1 MAKFYRLLLPLPLL
15 ILIYALLPATASAQ
29 TGTVSG
35 TVSNEQGQPVSFAQV
50 VLEGT
55 NLGAVTDA
63 DGSYTITGV
72 PAGAHQ
78 LRVEFLGYGTEVI
91 TVEVPAGGSTSQDIT
106 LARDFLGMETIV
118 ATAQREP
125 RIKLE
130 TSTAITTLQPQDID
144 REAPRGPADLLQ
156 IVPGFYVEDSGGEV
170 NNNLFARGMP
180 ADGSFRYVALL
191 EDGMPIYDS
200 TELSFLN
207 ADVLVRIDKNLQ
219 QVEAVRGGSAAL
231 FGSNAPG
238 GLVNFVSK
246 TGGPQRTGILG
257 FSGGEAGIFRLDG
270 NVNGPLGDSGWRY
283 SVGGFYR
290 SDDGIRDPGFT
301 ASEGGQIKA
310 NVGRSFDKGYVR
322 IYGKYLNDEN
332 VFYLPAP
339 LQNPDDPE
347 FVPGFP
353 DDGTMTSEEG
363 IDKRIPLPNG
373 DEFVLDLSDGLSQ
386 DGGHLQVEIGFDLG
400 GGWSI
405 ENNFRWMDYEHDWN
419 AMLPFTLV
427 DAETYAEGFVEDT
440 PGAAGFDLVFT
451 ETGQPFSTANGLLS
465 TGGQWWV
472 SIPLSDISDQFALRK
487 EVGAHNF
494 TVGTYL
500 AHYEADPTWR
510 FNDILTNVQNAPR
523 FVDLEITDAGGSVIR
538 RVTNDGFTQYLS
550 LFVNAEQKVDI
561 AAFFAGD
568 EIAVSDRFDVD
579 FGVRFEHNTFDV
591 RNEITD
597 AFDLAGGTD
606 AHSGVNFGT
615 GQFETIEEEFEEW
628 AFSIGGNYRL
638 SDQASIYGRGTSGF
652 KMPILDNVRSA
663 GPAGAADLEAEDI
676 AQIEGGIKVGSPKVG
691 LSAVAYWLQIQNF
704 PSQDVQIDPDT
715 GETEFISR
723 FAGEARTIGT
733 ELEVVAAPVPQL
745 RLNATAT
752 LQNPEYTEFFT
763 EVSGE
768 CQNPAGNLCDIEGNR
783 IRRIPETILQLG
795 AAYDVGKLTLHGD
808 LSHIGERFSNNE
820 NSIVLESYS
829 LLDLGASYRFPLYG
843 VTVSVAAKNVTD
855 EGAGALTEGNPRV
868 DESVG
873 AQSTLFLAR
882 PVLPR
887 RVTAGITYEF

>member
-1 MAKFYRLLLPLPLL
+1 MKSHRSAFLFTLPTLLLLFLPE
-15 ILIYALLPATASAQ
+15 IATAQ
-29 TGTVSG
+29 TGTISG
-35 TVSNEQGQPVSFAQV
+35 TVNGEQGEPIGFAQV
-50 VLEGT
+50 VVEGT
-55 NLGAVTDA
+55 SLGAVTDA
-63 DGSYTITGV
+63 DGTYTITGV
-72 PAGAHQ
+72 PAGSHT
-78 LRVEFLGYGTEVI
+78 LRTEFLGYRPQSA
-91 TVEVPAGGSTSQDIT
+91 TVQVSADGSASQDFV
-106 LARDFLGMETIV
+106 LARDYLGMETIV

-130 TSTAITTLQPQDID
+130 TSTAITTLQPQDIV

-180 ADGSFRYVALL
+180 ADGSFRYVSLL
-191 EDGMPIYDS
+191 EDGMPVYDS

-207 ADVLVRIDKNLQ
+207 ADVLIRIDKNLQ

-246 TGGPQRTGILG
+246 TGGPQRTGILD
-257 FSGGEAGIFRLDG
+257 FSGGEGGIFRLDG
-270 NVNGPLGDSGWRY
+270 NVNGPIGEGAWRY
-283 SVGGFYR
+283 SLGGFYR

-310 NVGRSFDKGYVR
+310 NVGRSFDNGYVR

-332 VFYLPAP
+332 VFYVPAP
-339 LQNPDDPE
+339 LQNPDNPE

-353 DDGTMTSEEG
+353 TDGTLSSAEG

-373 DEFVLDLSDGLSQ
+373 GEFILDLSDGLSQ
-386 DGGHLQVEIGFDLG
+386 DGGHLQVELGFDLG
-400 GGWSI
+400 SGWSI
-405 ENNFRWMDYEHDWN
+405 ENNFRWMDYDHDWN
-419 AMLPFTLV
+419 AVVSGTLEEA
-427 DAETYAEGFVEDT
+427 DAFAEGFVEDT
-440 PGAAGFDLVFT
+440 PGGTGFDFVFT
-451 ETGQPFSTANGLLS
+451 ETGQPFDTPNGLLHA
-465 TGGQWWV
+465 GGQWWV
-472 SIPLSDISDQFALRK
+472 SIPLSDISNQLAVRK
-487 EVGAHNF
+487 EVGRHNF

-500 AHYEADPTWR
+500 GHYEADPTWR

-523 FVDLEITDAGGSVIR
+523 FVDLEITDATGSVIR
-538 RVTNDGFTQYLS
+538 RVTNDGFRQYLG
-550 LFVNAEQKVDI
+550 LYVNAEQQVDI

-568 EIAVSDRFDVD
+568 EIAVSDRFDID
-579 FGVRFEHNTFDV
+579 AGVRFEHNSFDV
-591 RNEITD
+591 RDEITD
-597 AFDLAGGTD
+597 SFDLPGGTD

-615 GQFETIEEEFEEW
+615 GQFQTIEEEFDQW
-628 AFSIGGNYRL
+628 AFSIGGNYRFN
-638 SDQASIYGRGTSGF
+638 DQMSVYGRGTSGF

-663 GPAGAADLEAEDI
+663 GPTGAADLEAEDI

-723 FAGEARTIGT
+723 FAGEARTIGA
-733 ELEVVAAPVPQL
+733 EIEVVAAPIPQL
-745 RLNATAT
+745 RLNGTAT
-752 LQNPEYTEFFT
+752 LQNPEYTEFFST
-763 EVSGE
+763 VSGE
-768 CQNPAGNLCDIEGNR
+768 CQSPAGDLCDIGGNR

-795 AAYDVGKLTLHGD
+795 AAYDIGNLNLHGD

-855 EGAGALTEGNPRV
+855 EGAEALTEGNPRV
-868 DESVG
+868 DETVG

-887 RVTAGITYEF
+887 RLTAGISYEF

>member
-1 MAKFYRLLLPLPLL
+1 
-15 ILIYALLPATASAQ
+15 
-29 TGTVSG
+29 VSG
-35 TVSNEQGQPVSFAQV
+35 TVTGEQGEPIGFAQV
-50 VLEGT
+50 VVEGT

-63 DGSYTITGV
+63 DGTYTITGI
-72 PAGAHQ
+72 PAGAQ
-78 LRVEFLGYGTEVI
+78 AIRTEFLGYRPASASVN
-91 TVEVPAGGSTSQDIT
+91 VPSGGSASQDFT
-106 LARDFLGMETIV
+106 LVRDYLGMETIV

-130 TSTAITTLQPQDID
+130 TSTAITTLQPQDIE
-144 REAPRGPADLLQ
+144 RRAPRGAADLLKV
-156 IVPGFYVEDSGGEV
+156 VPGFYVEDSGGDV

-191 EDGMPIYDS
+191 EDGMPIFDS

-207 ADVLVRIDKNLQ
+207 ADVLVRLDKNIRQ
-219 QVEAVRGGSAAL
+219 IEAVRGGSASL

-246 TGGPQRTGILG
+246 TGGPQRTGVLE
-257 FSGGEAGIFRLDG
+257 FSGGEAGLFRIDG
-270 NVNGPLGDSGWRY
+270 NVNGPLGESDWRY
-283 SVGGFYR
+283 NVGGFFR
-290 SDDGIRDPGFT
+290 SDEGIRDPGFT
-301 ASEGGQIKA
+301 GIEGGQIKA
-310 NVGRSFDKGYVR
+310 NVGRSFDNGYIR
-322 IYGKYLNDEN
+322 IYGKYLNDDN

-339 LQNPDDPE
+339 LQNPNDPE

-353 DDGTMTSEEG
+353 SDGTMTSEEG
-363 IDKRIPLPNG
+363 IDKRVPTPDGEIL
-373 DEFVLDLSDGLSQ
+373 LDLSDGISQ
-386 DGGHLQVEIGFDLG
+386 DGGHVQVEFGFDLG
-400 GGWSI
+400 SGWTI

-419 AMLPFTLV
+419 AMLPFNLV
-427 DAETYAEGFVEDT
+427 DAETFAQGFVEET
-440 PGAAGFDLVFT
+440 PDGAGFNLIFT
-451 ETGQPFSTANGLLS
+451 ETGQPFDTANGLLS

-472 SIPLSDISDQFALRK
+472 SIPLSDISDQLALRK
-487 EVGAHNF
+487 EVGAHSF

-500 AHYEADPTWR
+500 GHYEADPTWR

-523 FVDLEITDAGGSVIR
+523 FVDLEITDTGGGVIR
-538 RVTNDGFTQYLS
+538 RVTNEGFTQYLS
-550 LFVNAEQKVDI
+550 LYVNAEQQVDI

-568 EIAVSDRFDVD
+568 EIAVTDRFDVD
-579 FGVRFEHNTFDV
+579 VGVRFEHNTFDV
-591 RNEITD
+591 RNEVTQ
-597 AFDLAGGTD
+597 AFDLTGGTD

-615 GQFETIEEEFEEW
+615 GQFQTIEEEFDEW
-628 AFSIGGNYRL
+628 AFSIGGNYRF
-638 SDQASIYGRGTSGF
+638 SDQVSVYGRGTSGF
-652 KMPILDNVRSA
+652 KMPILDNVRDA
-663 GPAGAADLEAEDI
+663 GPIGAGDLEAEDI
-676 AQIEGGIKVGSPKVG
+676 AQIEGGVKVGSPRLG

-733 ELEVVAAPVPQL
+733 EIEVVAAPVPQL
-745 RLNATAT
+745 RLNGTAT

-768 CQNPAGNLCDIEGNR
+768 CQNPLPDGRCDIEGNR

-795 AAYDVGKLTLHGD
+795 AAYDIGNLTLNGGVD
-808 LSHIGERFSNNE
+808 FVGERFSNNE

-829 LLDLGASYRFPLYG
+829 IVDLGAAYRFPLYG
-843 VTVSVAAKNVTD
+843 VTVRVALKNATD
-855 EGAGALTEGNPRV
+855 EGAEALTEGNPRV

-887 RVTAGITYEF
+887 RVTAGISYEF

>member
-1 MAKFYRLLLPLPLL
+1 MKSLRSAFLFTLPTLLLLFLPE
-15 ILIYALLPATASAQ
+15 IATAQ
-29 TGTVSG
+29 TGTISG
-35 TVSNEQGQPVSFAQV
+35 TVNGEQGEPIGFAQV
-50 VLEGT
+50 VVEGT
-55 NLGAVTDA
+55 SLGAVTDA
-63 DGSYTITGV
+63 DGTYTVTGV
-72 PAGAHQ
+72 PAGSHT
-78 LRVEFLGYGTEVI
+78 LRTEFLGYRPQSA
-91 TVEVPAGGSTSQDIT
+91 TVQVSAGGSASQDFV
-106 LARDFLGMETIV
+106 LGRDYLGMETIV

-130 TSTAITTLQPQDID
+130 TSTAITTLQPQDIE
-144 REAPRGPADLLQ
+144 RQAPRGPADLLKV
-156 IVPGFYVEDSGGEV
+156 VPGFYIEDSGGDV

-207 ADVLVRIDKNLQ
+207 ADVLVRIDKNIR
-219 QVEAVRGGSAAL
+219 QVEAVRGGSASL

-246 TGGPQRTGILG
+246 TGGPERAGVLE
-257 FSGGEAGIFRLDG
+257 FDGGEAGLFRIDG
-270 NVNGPLGDSGWRY
+270 NVNGPAGDSGWRY

-290 SDDGIRDPGFT
+290 SDEGIRDPGFT
-301 ASEGGQIKA
+301 GIQGGQIKA
-310 NVGRSFDKGYVR
+310 NLGRSFDNGYIR
-322 IYGKYLNDEN
+322 IYGKYLNDDN

-353 DDGTMTSEEG
+353 SDGTMTSAEG
-363 IDKRIPLPNG
+363 IDKRVPTPDGEIL
-373 DEFVLDLSDGLSQ
+373 LDLSDGLSQ
-386 DGGHLQVEIGFDLG
+386 DGGHIQVELGFGLG
-400 GGWSI
+400 GGWTI

-419 AMLPFTLV
+419 AMLPFNLV
-427 DAETYAEGFVEDT
+427 DAQDFAEGFVEDT
-440 PGAAGFDLVFT
+440 PGGTGFNLFFT
-451 ETGQPFSTANGLLS
+451 ETGEDFDTANGLLS

-472 SIPLSDISDQFALRK
+472 SIPLSAVSDQLALRK

-500 AHYEADPTWR
+500 GHYEADPTWR
-510 FNDILTNVQNAPR
+510 FNNIVTNVQNAPR
-523 FVDLEITDAGGSVIR
+523 FVDLEITDATGGVIR
-538 RVTNDGFTQYLS
+538 RVTSEGFTQFLDTY
-550 LFVNAEQKVDI
+550 VNAEQQVDI
-561 AAFFAGD
+561 AALFVGD

-579 FGVRFEHNTFDV
+579 LGARFEYNSFEVRDEIIDTFD
-591 RNEITD
+591 
-597 AFDLAGGTD
+597 LPGGTD
-606 AHSGVNFGT
+606 AHANIDFGT
-615 GQFETIEEEFEEW
+615 GQFQTIEEEFDEW

-638 SDQASIYGRGTSGF
+638 SDQVSVYGRGTSGF

-663 GPAGAADLEAEDI
+663 GPTGVADLEAEDI
-676 AQIEGGIKVGSPKVG
+676 AQVEGGIKVGSPKVG

-723 FAGEARTIGT
+723 FAGEARTIGA
-733 ELEVVAAPVPQL
+733 EIEVVAAPIPQL
-745 RLNATAT
+745 RLNGTAT

-763 EVSGE
+763 TVSGE
-768 CQNPAGNLCDIEGNR
+768 CQNPAGDLCDIEGNR

-795 AAYDVGKLTLHGD
+795 AAYDIGNLNLHGD

-820 NSIVLESYS
+820 NTIVLEGFSI
-829 LLDLGASYRFPLYG
+829 LDLGAAYRFPLYG
-843 VTVSVAAKNVTD
+843 VTVRVAAKNVTD
-855 EGAGALTEGNPRV
+855 EGAEALTEGNPRV
-868 DESVG
+868 DETVG

-887 RVTAGITYEF
+887 RLTAGISYEF